1 MRTRK
6 VFFLIVLLT
15 LLSFV
20 SVSYVSN
27 GKKDDFPSQVKVA
40 LRDVGNKLVYYNND
54 STSLI
59 LPVLELDK
67 NNFELSFQNNLFIVP
82 DSLVNS
88 IRNSFKAFSFPE
100 NYIVEVLN
108 CDTKEVSYSYQ
119 ITKNV
124 ENNIIPCLGRNLPM
138 NCYKIN
144 VLFTRPIS
152 SFISYKNYTFLSLV
166 LIGFIGFG
174 LVFGS
179 KGKNGGLKDE
189 GLKNETLSYSLL
201 GGYRFY
207 KDQNKL
213 VKDNLIIKLT
223 SKECELI
230 RIFSENPNQII
241 KREVLIKEV
250 WEDNGIFVD
259 RSLDTFISKI
269 RKKFKNDDTINI
281 VNIHGVGYKLEILL
295 NDV

>member
-1 MRTRK
+1 MRTWK
-6 VFFLIVLLT
+6 IFFLIVLLT
-15 LLSFV
+15 LLSFIL
-20 SVSYVSN
+20 VSYVSN
-27 GKKDDFPSQVKVA
+27 GEKDDFSALVKVA
-40 LRDVGNKLVYYNND
+40 LRDVGNKLVHYNND

-59 LPVLELDK
+59 LPVLELNK
-67 NNFELSFQNNLFIVP
+67 NSFELSFQNNLLIVP

-88 IRNSFKAFSFPE
+88 IGNSFKAFNFPE

-138 NCYKIN
+138 NCYKIK
-144 VLFTRPIS
+144 VLFTRSMS
-152 SFISYKNYTFLSLV
+152 SFISYKNYPFFSLV

-174 LVFGS
+174 LVLKS
-179 KGKNGGLKDE
+179 KGKNE
-189 GLKNETLSYSLL
+189 GLKNEELSYSLL
-201 GGYRFY
+201 GDYKFY

-213 VKDNLIIKLT
+213 VKDDLTIKLT

-269 RKKFKNDDTINI
+269 RKKFKDDDTINI
-281 VNIHGVGYKLEILL
+281 INIHGVGYKLEILQKGT
-295 NDV
+295 